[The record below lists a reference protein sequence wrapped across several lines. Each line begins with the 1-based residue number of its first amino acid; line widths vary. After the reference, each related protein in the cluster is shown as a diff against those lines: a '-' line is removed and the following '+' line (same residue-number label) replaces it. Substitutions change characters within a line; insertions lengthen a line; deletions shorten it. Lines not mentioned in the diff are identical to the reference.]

1 MILLD
6 VAETTTTLF
15 PERVPEASEAMT
27 PEESAA
33 LAAWQASPTGRAV
46 YAALGQHVADL
57 LQLDGG
63 RLLSVGE
70 GEGRLAS
77 ELATRLPHVE
87 VLGSDLCPQAVA
99 AAAERFQAPN
109 LGYAAC
115 SAYDVESLGRFDAV
129 VCVFTLHHF
138 EDAARALASIYRVLK
153 PGGQL
158 YLMDLRRD
166 AAAGAYFRW
175 LDTYVD
181 QVLPVARL
189 FRESVRA
196 AYTTAE
202 LHTLLGGWTSPE
214 VGRVRWGEEARAAFR
229 VEDPAAA
236 CTLPALELDIDG
248 LWQQALAWRG

>member
-6 VAETTTTLF
+6 VAETTCSLF

-27 PEESAA
+27 PEEGAA

-46 YAALGQHVADL
+46 YAALGQHITEL
-57 LQLDGG
+57 LQLRGG

-77 ELATRLPHVE
+77 ELAARNLEVE
-87 VLGSDLCPQAVA
+87 VVGSDLCPAAVA
-99 AAAERFQAPN
+99 AAQTKHQAPN
-109 LGYAAC
+109 LSYTAC
-115 SAYDVESLGRFDAV
+115 SAYDLDALGKFDAV
-129 VCVFTLHHF
+129 VCAFTLHHF
-138 EDAARALASIYRVLK
+138 ADAARALSSMHRVLK

-202 LHTLLGGWTSPE
+202 LHALLGGWGSPE
-214 VGRVRWGEEARAAFR
+214 VSRVRWGDSAREAFCL
-229 VEDPAAA
+229 EDPGSER
-236 CTLPALELDIDG
+236 TLLASELDIEG
-248 LWQQALAWRG
+248 LWQQAHAWRG